1 VCELLSVAQVSEKLG
16 LSERRIWGMVAEQ
29 LIPAPVR
36 VAKRLRRWRAAE
48 LTAWVNQGCPPVAD
62 GWQWPVEVNQ

>member
-48 LTAWVNQGCPPVAD
+48 LSAWVEAGCPTAD
-62 GWQWPVEVNQ
+62 GWRWPVEVAQ